1 VLEVFLVFLRLGL
14 TSFGGP
20 VAHLAYFRQKFVDE
34 LRWVSAEDYGAL
46 LALCQFLPGPASS
59 QAGFSIGLL
68 RAGWRGGLAAWVGF
82 TLPSAVIMACIA
94 AFAAVSGPV
103 HALLHGLQLA
113 AVAVVAQAVWVMFR
127 GFCPA
132 FWTRALAVGAMMA
145 VFCVPGSWGQI
156 FVIVAGGVVGRILLP
171 APAEVVGSDNFRAV
185 SRPAGL
191 VCLGA
196 FFGLLALAFL
206 PLHGLAALAAAF
218 YRSGALVFGG
228 GHVVLPLLRDAV
240 VGPGWLSPKLFL
252 AGYGA
257 AQAMPGPLFTVA
269 SFLGFAMAG
278 PIGAAMAILGIFL
291 PGLLIVAGA
300 LPFWHSLRARP
311 ALASALQGVNA
322 AVVGL
327 LAAAWL
333 GLIRYGAIQSA
344 WDVPVV
350 LVASILL
357 LAGRAKPLTVVAACA
372 VLGLV
377 F

>member
-1 VLEVFLVFLRLGL
+1 MFDVFWVFLRLGL

-34 LRWVSAEDYGAL
+34 LRWVSAQDYGAL

-94 AFAAVSGPV
+94 AFAGVSGPV
-103 HALLHGLQLA
+103 HAVLHGLQLA

-132 FWTRALAVGAMMA
+132 FWSRALAAAAMMV

-156 FVIVAGGVVGRILLP
+156 FVILAGAVAGRFLVR
-171 APAEVVGSDNFRAV
+171 APVLAVADENFRAV
-185 SRPAGL
+185 SRRAGL
-191 VCLGA
+191 VCLAA
-196 FFGLLALAFL
+196 FFGLLGLAFL
-206 PLHGLAALAAAF
+206 PVNGLAGLGAAF

-269 SFLGFAMAG
+269 SFLGFAVAG
-278 PIGAAMAILGIFL
+278 PIGAAVAIIGIFL

-300 LPFWHSLRARP
+300 LPFWQSLRARP
-311 ALASALQGVNA
+311 GLASALQGVNA

-333 GLIRYGAIQSA
+333 GLIRYGAIQNF

-350 LVASILL
+350 VVASAVL